1 VDLNPQPRYC
11 GEAFHQGDALAFLRN
26 HGHEFDAI
34 HASPPCQ
41 CYTMMRRM
49 GKGAG
54 KNAVE
59 LVVPVRR
66 YLKASGRPYV
76 IENVVGSQFELH
88 RIRRHRLFE
97 TSFAVVQPKC
107 QHSKEGI
114 YGVYGDHPQDS
125 FIHTRPLSITS
136 GGFNGKTMSGARR
149 PASIEQAREVM
160 GIDWMV
166 WKEITQAIPPAY
178 TEYIGR
184 VLALALQPG
193 MKAAA

>member
-1 VDLNPQPRYC
+1 
-11 GEAFHQGDALAFLRN
+11 
-26 HGHEFDAI
+26 
-34 HASPPCQ
+34 
-41 CYTMMRRM
+41 MMRRM

-76 IENVVGSQFELH
+76 IENVVGSPLRNPTVLCGSQFELH